1 MPNYDP
7 EVHFVRSRTRLV
19 ALAAT
24 LSLGL
29 LPTAANAAAPSPAS
43 SDPATYTAVDAFGET
58 YLTGEANIGLQADDA
73 TRVVDLPFPVTVF
86 GEPYDSLS
94 VASNGNV
101 QFGDENEANDS
112 GSGAS
117 LPQRYFRLPTLFAF
131 QNDQI
136 QEDGEAGQGIFT
148 RTFGQPGHRRFLV
161 EWRSRPWRGGEGGS
175 DGAPTD
181 HFAVVLYENSK
192 ALTTLY
198 GDVDVESRGTI
209 GVQYAPD
216 GDGGPGPERGVP
228 ATRSTPQLPPVAA
241 DFTQYAIAGD
251 DNGPVRAVARAF
263 ARVAPRTIP
272 VEGDAPP
279 AAGTRVDFLPAG
291 ESSPAILPA
300 APAAVST
307 GAPKPGERITLTG
320 DGFLRTTSVLFGE
333 IETTDFTVED
343 DGRLSVVV
351 PAGVSGTV
359 HLRIRNSAGDSG
371 IVATVQVTV
380 TEPRR
385 PVVDAPVAAPV
396 PPAAPRRCA
405 AASAVITQLRSSGGR
420 LRVAGAIA
428 DIADRRG
435 ATVTVF
441 RGSRKLGT
449 TTVGG
454 DGQFSTTVSGSGKGR
469 ISATV
474 GPQRSP
480 AVSLRRSLEITGQ
493 KIGADAVVVTG
504 RLTSKRAGNVA
515 LMLRGRTSCTR
526 TTVIKRF
533 KTRADGSFSISLPR
547 PTALEGNALDRI
559 RAVGD
564 PRIYSLPIVVPYR

>member
-1 MPNYDP
+1 
-7 EVHFVRSRTRLV
+7 VTSRTRLV
-19 ALAAT
+19 ALTAT
-24 LSLGL
+24 IALGL
-29 LPTAANAAAPSPAS
+29 LPAAANAAAPSPAS

-58 YLTGEANIGLQADDA
+58 YLTGEANIGLQQDDD
-73 TRVVDLPFPVTVF
+73 VQEVDLPFPVSVF
-86 GEPYDSLS
+86 GQQHDSLIVS
-94 VASNGNV
+94 SNGNV
-101 QFGDENEANDS
+101 QFGDVDDATDDTSSNP
-112 GSGAS
+112 
-117 LPQRYFRLPTLFAF
+117 LPNYDFGLPTLFAF
-131 QNDQI
+131 QDDQV
-136 QEDGEAGQGIFT
+136 QEDAAAGQGIFT

-161 EWRSRPWRGGEGGS
+161 EWRSRPYAFENGW
-175 DGAPTD
+175 DFANPGAPTD

-198 GDVDVESRGTI
+198 GGIDGASRCTI
-209 GVQYAPD
+209 GVQFAQ
-216 GDGGPGPERGVP
+216 RIL
-228 ATRSTPQLPPVAA
+228 TRQAA
-241 DFTQYAIAGD
+241 QRQSDPIPRDFTQYAIAGD
-251 DNGPVRAVARAF
+251 SHGPE
-263 ARVAPRTIP
+263 RVIAGLAPRTIP
-272 VEGDAPP
+272 VQGDVPP

-307 GAPKPGERITLTG
+307 DAPKAGERITLTG
-320 DGFLRTTSVLFGE
+320 SGFNRATSVLFGD
-333 IETTDFTVED
+333 IETTDFTVES
-343 DGRLSVVV
+343 DGRLSVTV

-371 IVATVQVTV
+371 IIATVQITIPV
-380 TEPRR
+380 PQA
-385 PVVDAPVAAPV
+385 PVVDAPAPAPA
-396 PPAAPRRCA
+396 PPVAPRRCA
-405 AASAVITQLRSSGGR
+405 AASAVITQLRPSGSR

-435 ATVTVF
+435 AAVTVF
-441 RGSRKLGT
+441 RGSRQVGT
-449 TTVGG
+449 TTVGS
-454 DGQFSTTVSGSGKGR
+454 DGQFSTTVSGAGKGR

-493 KIGADAVVVTG
+493 KVAADAVVVTG

>member
-1 MPNYDP
+1 MT
-7 EVHFVRSRTRLV
+7 SRTRLV
-19 ALAAT
+19 ALTAT
-24 LSLGL
+24 IALGL
-29 LPTAANAAAPSPAS
+29 LPTAASAAAPSPAS

-58 YLTGEANIGLQADDA
+58 YLTGETNIGLQADDM

-86 GEPYDSLS
+86 GQTHDALS
-94 VASNGNV
+94 VSSNGNV
-101 QFGDENEANDS
+101 QFGDENEAAES
-112 GSGAS
+112 GSGSS

-175 DGAPTD
+175 DGAPID

-198 GDVDVESRGTI
+198 GAVDVDSRGTI

-216 GDGGPGPERGVP
+216 NDPGPERP
-228 ATRSTPQLPPVAA
+228 AAQRERDPIPA

-251 DNGPVRAVARAF
+251 YNGPTRAVANAF

-291 ESSPAILPA
+291 APSPAILPA
-300 APAAVST
+300 APATVST
-307 GAPKPGERITLTG
+307 DAPKPGERITLTG
-320 DGFLRTTSVLFGE
+320 DGFLRTTSVLFGD

-343 DGRLSVVV
+343 DGRLSVTV

-371 IVATVQVTV
+371 IVATVQITV
-380 TEPRR
+380 AEPRP
-385 PVVDAPVAAPV
+385 PVVDAPAPA

-405 AASAVITQLRSSGGR
+405 AASAVITQLRPAGSR

-435 ATVTVF
+435 AAVTVF
-441 RGSRKLGT
+441 RGGRQVGT
-449 TTVGG
+449 TTVGS
-454 DGQFSTTVSGSGKGR
+454 DGQFSTTVSGAGKGR

-493 KIGADAVVVTG
+493 KVGTDAVVVTG
-504 RLTSKRAGNVA
+504 RLTSKRPGNVA

-533 KTRADGSFSISLPR
+533 RTKADGSFSISLPR
-547 PTALEGNALDRI
+547 TTALEGNALDRI